1 MNNLSIVI
9 LDGNL
14 THDPELKEVGEN
26 RRVTRFTVAAN
37 HEYGGNTEKKFVS
50 YFQVE
55 CWDKLADN
63 CSRYLRKGSRVTVT
77 GNLRQDRWQDE
88 RGQNRSKI
96 KINANHVRFD
106 YTPSQKDNDEQ
117 AA

>member
-37 HEYGGNTEKKFVS
+37 HEYGGNT
-50 YFQVE
+50 
-55 CWDKLADN
+55 
-63 CSRYLRKGSRVTVT
+63 
-77 GNLRQDRWQDE
+77 
-88 RGQNRSKI
+88 
-96 KINANHVRFD
+96 
-106 YTPSQKDNDEQ
+106 
-117 AA
+117 